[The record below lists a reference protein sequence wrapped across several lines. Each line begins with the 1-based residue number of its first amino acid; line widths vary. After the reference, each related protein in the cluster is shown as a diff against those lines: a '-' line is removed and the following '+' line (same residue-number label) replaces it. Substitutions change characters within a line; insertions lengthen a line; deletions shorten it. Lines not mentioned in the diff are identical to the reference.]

1 MRTFLIS
8 YDLAN
13 PVQNKHA
20 IAQSIMS
27 AGERWARPLESTW
40 YLTSDENEATLADR
54 LGPLLDTDDGLLI
67 QSVDDQAVLTNT
79 SLRWFRQRRVSI
91 VKANAGEAGDS
102 NVVAF
107 PAPAPIADDEPELP
121 FAQAS

>member
-13 PVQNKHA
+13 PAHNKHA

-40 YLTSDENEATLADR
+40 YVTSAENEAALAAR
-54 LGPLLDTDDGLLI
+54 INGLLDTDDGLLI
-67 QSVDDQAVLTNT
+67 QSVDEQAVLTNT
-79 SLRWFRQRRVSI
+79 SLRWFRQRQQ
-91 VKANAGEAGDS
+91 AAPAMATTAS
-102 NVVAF
+102 NILAF
-107 PAPAPIADDEPELP
+107 PAPQPVVTCDEPELP
-121 FAQAS
+121 FARAS

>member
-40 YLTSDENEATLADR
+40 YLTSDEDETTLADR

-79 SLRWFRQRRVSI
+79 SLRWFRQRRQPM
-91 VKANAGEAGDS
+91 AEAAAAAGNN

-107 PAPAPIADDEPELP
+107 PAPSPAADDEPELP
-121 FAQAS
+121 FAKAS

>member
-13 PVQNKHA
+13 PLQNKHA

-27 AGERWARPLESTW
+27 AGERWARPLDSTW
-40 YLTSDENEATLADR
+40 YLSSEEDETSLAER
-54 LGPLLDTDDGLLI
+54 LGHLLDTDDGLLI

-79 SLRWFRQRRVSI
+79 SLRWFRQRRQPDAETS
-91 VKANAGEAGDS
+91 AAREN

-107 PAPAPIADDEPELP
+107 PALAKPADEAEPELP
-121 FAQAS
+121 FAKAS

>member
-13 PVQNKHA
+13 PIQNKHA

-40 YLTSDENEATLADR
+40 YLTSDEDESSLAQL

-67 QSVDDQAVLTNT
+67 QSVDDQALLTNT
-79 SLRWFRQRRVSI
+79 SLRWFRQRRQPT
-91 VKANAGEAGDS
+91 AGAAAMREN

-107 PAPAPIADDEPELP
+107 PAPVKPADDEPELP
-121 FAQAS
+121 FAKAS

>member
-13 PVQNKHA
+13 PLQNKHA
-20 IAQSIMS
+20 IAQSIMT

-40 YLTSDENEATLADR
+40 YLTSDEDEASLADR
-54 LGPLLDTDDGLLI
+54 LQPLLDTDDGLLI

-79 SLRWFRQRRVSI
+79 SLRWFRQRRQP
-91 VKANAGEAGDS
+91 AAQTDAAREN

-107 PAPAPIADDEPELP
+107 PAPTQPIVSDEPELP
-121 FAQAS
+121 FAKAS

>member
-13 PVQNKHA
+13 PLQNKHA

-40 YLTSDENEATLADR
+40 YLTSDEDEASLAGR
-54 LGPLLDTDDGLLI
+54 LQPLLDTDDGLLI

-79 SLRWFRQRRVSI
+79 SLRWFRQRRQPAAHADTAS
-91 VKANAGEAGDS
+91 ES

-107 PAPAPIADDEPELP
+107 PAPSKPADDEPELP
-121 FAQAS
+121 FAKAS

>member
-13 PVQNKHA
+13 PAQNKHA
-20 IAQSIMS
+20 VAQSIMS

-40 YLTSDENEATLADR
+40 YVTSAEDQDVLADR
-54 LGPLLDTDDGLLI
+54 IGQLLDSDDGLSI
-67 QSVDDQAVLTNT
+67 QSVDDEAVLTNT
-79 SLRWFRQRRVSI
+79 SLRWFRQRRQPGSVSQ
-91 VKANAGEAGDS
+91 AGG

-107 PAPAPIADDEPELP
+107 PAPQQPIVCDEPELP
-121 FAQAS
+121 FARAS

>member
-13 PVQNKHA
+13 PLQNKHA
-20 IAQSIMS
+20 IAQSIMT

-40 YLTSDENEATLADR
+40 YLTSDEDEASLADR
-54 LGPLLDTDDGLLI
+54 LQPLLDTDDGLLI

-79 SLRWFRQRRVSI
+79 SLRWFRQRRQPAAE
-91 VKANAGEAGDS
+91 ANTVRQN

-107 PAPAPIADDEPELP
+107 PAPAQPANDEPELP
-121 FAQAS
+121 FAKAS